1 MVKLP
6 HFYLKLN
13 KDNSWHMDRP
23 HFHEDVEFL
32 IPVTSGDEMFVE
44 NNVYPLQPGV
54 MFIMPDATLHKTL
67 ATSSYERYVL
77 HVPTQVLAELSTPQ
91 TDFLERINKA
101 EHMIYLGDN
110 ASYFIG
116 LLQQMERAHE
126 NHGNQFGEDME
137 QYLLLITFLLKA
149 LSLSIARP
157 SPHRTAAKGSNSIQ
171 INQVLDY
178 LQTHMSEKLALDDI
192 AGSFYIS
199 KYHLSHCFKLATGF
213 SVMEYLIN
221 IRIIKAR
228 QLLRDGMRVQDAGE
242 AVGFQS
248 NEHFIRTFSSITG
261 ASPKKYTRRFLESDK
276 I

>member
-1 MVKLP
+1 MKLP

-32 IPVTSGDEMFVE
+32 IPVTSGDELFVE

-67 ATSSYERYVL
+67 ASSSYERYVL
-77 HVPTQVLAELSTPQ
+77 HVPTQVLADLSTPQ
-91 TDFLERINKA
+91 TDFLERVNKA
-101 EHMIYLGDN
+101 EHVVYLGDN
-110 ASYFIG
+110 ASYFVE
-116 LLQQMERAHE
+116 LLQQLEHAHE
-126 NHGNQFGEDME
+126 YHGKQFGEDMD
-137 QYLLLITFLLKA
+137 QYMILMTFLLKA
-149 LSLSIARP
+149 LSLSISRP
-157 SPHRTAAKGSNSIQ
+157 SQQKPAAKENNSAQ
-171 INQVLDY
+171 INQVLTY
-178 LQTHMSEKLALDDI
+178 LQDHMSEKLTLDDI

-228 QLLRDGMRVQDAGE
+228 QLLREGVRVQDAGE

-261 ASPKKYTRRFLESDK
+261 TSPKKYTRRFMESDK
-276 I
+276 C